1 MSLKFILKFLILD
14 FKYSP
19 NLFLHRNLVSQTLT
33 KHGKLD
39 FLVNNGGGQFMSPAS
54 DISLKGWN
62 AVIETNLTGTFL
74 LCKEG
79 W

>member
-1 MSLKFILKFLILD
+1 MS
-14 FKYSP
+14 S
-19 NLFLHRNLVSQTLT
+19 NLRKSHRSKLNIGRNLVSETLT
-33 KHGKLD
+33 KYGKLD
-39 FLVNNGGGQFMSPAS
+39 FLVNNGGGQFMSPAA

-79 W
+79 LLI